1 MRTKKVI
8 VLPYDR
14 AWKSAFEEIKA
25 EVEAVLGDGI
35 LGIEHV
41 GSTSVEGMSA
51 KPCIDI
57 DVIIKDFADRFCLK
71 VY

>member
-1 MRTKKVI
+1 MRTKKVM

-14 AWKSAFEEIKA
+14 AWKSAFEKIKDELDHA
-25 EVEAVLGDGI
+25 IGVWI

-51 KPCIDI
+51 
-57 DVIIKDFADRFCLK
+57 
-71 VY
+71 